1 MLTRSF
7 IKLAGYEKI
16 VSAPKLFLL
25 QGRRLNLTT
34 APLSTSS
41 PSLFNS
47 ISLSLIQ
54 RQRMC
59 FPQLQKRP
67 SSSAASSSNPQQ
79 LGEVKA
85 EKMQLSYTCKVCNT
99 RNVKVISKLSYTKGV
114 VIVKCEGCK
123 NNHLIADNLGWWPDL
138 QARNIEELLAERGE
152 VVKRGIVHVDGDT

>member
-1 MLTRSF
+1 MGRSF
-7 IKLAGYEKI
+7 IRLAGYEKI

-25 QGRRLNLTT
+25 QGRRPNQST

-47 ISLSLIQ
+47 ISLTPIQ

-67 SSSAASSSNPQQ
+67 CSSSSNPQQ

-85 EKMQLSYTCKVCNT
+85 EKMQLSYTCKVLLDLFSEIKLKSPNYLMRRC
-99 RNVKVISKLSYTKGV
+99 VI
-114 VIVKCEGCK
+114 
-123 NNHLIADNLGWWPDL
+123 
-138 QARNIEELLAERGE
+138 RG
-152 VVKRGIVHVDGDT
+152 

>member
-16 VSAPKLFLL
+16 VSAPKLFPL
-25 QGRRLNLTT
+25 QRRRPNLTT
-34 APLSTSS
+34 AAAPLSTNS
-41 PSLFNS
+41 PSLFNN
-47 ISLSLIQ
+47 ISLSPIQ
-54 RQRMC
+54 RQRMY

-67 SSSAASSSNPQQ
+67 CSSSSNPQQ

>member
-16 VSAPKLFLL
+16 VSTPKLFFL
-25 QGRRLNLTT
+25 QGRRPNLTI
-34 APLSTSS
+34 APLSNSS

-47 ISLSLIQ
+47 ISLSPIQ

-67 SSSAASSSNPQQ
+67 CSSAASSSNPQR

-85 EKMQLSYTCKVCNT
+85 ERMQLSYTCKVLLDLLSEIKLKSPNYLLRRCVIRGMWKWSANCPT
-99 RNVKVISKLSYTKGV
+99 R
-114 VIVKCEGCK
+114 
-123 NNHLIADNLGWWPDL
+123 
-138 QARNIEELLAERGE
+138 RELLLSSVRGA
-152 VVKRGIVHVDGDT
+152 KTTIW